1 MSHPGLSR
9 EMDDAG
15 QSRVA
20 LDQAE
25 NPIAVGDIEL
35 GEGETGVSPELRQTR
50 LFQFDVVVIVQIVD
64 ADDPLAAIEQ
74 RLGDMKTDK
83 PGGTRE
89 KNRHPLSDD
98 Q

>member
-1 MSHPGLSR
+1 
-9 EMDDAG
+9 MDDAG
-15 QSRVA
+15 QIDMA

-25 NPIAVGDIEL
+25 NPIAIGDIKL
-35 GEGETGVSPELRQTR
+35 GEFETGIGPELRQTR
-50 LFQFDVVVIVQIVD
+50 LFQFDVIVIVQIVD

-74 RLGDMKTDK
+74 HLGDMKPDE

-89 KNRHPLSDD
+89 KNRHPFSDD